1 MKAAAVG
8 ELQDAPK
15 NRSLDLDSCSMN
27 INKIPFFVGTEWI
40 WNSRAVQGLAST
52 ASITFSRSKISFNP
66 IRAGGEGGGQFDP
79 PP

>member
-27 INKIPFFVGTEWI
+27 INKIPFFVGTELV
-40 WNSRAVQGLAST
+40 WNSRAAQGLT
-52 ASITFSRSKISFNP
+52 SINFSRSKISFK
-66 IRAGGEGGGQFDP
+66 ALF
-79 PP
+79 